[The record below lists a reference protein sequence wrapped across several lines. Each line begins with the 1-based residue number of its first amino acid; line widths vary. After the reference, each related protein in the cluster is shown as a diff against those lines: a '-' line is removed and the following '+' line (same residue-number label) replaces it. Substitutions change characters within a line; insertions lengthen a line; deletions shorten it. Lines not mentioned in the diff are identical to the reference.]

1 MRTVIDV
8 SILVLLLII
17 AYTSIVGLLKL
28 GEVEKKIQLVT
39 QKIGSTTP
47 QEVAATRQEVSANEL
62 SSALRVK
69 LSDQQLREL
78 NLKFQ

>member
-17 AYTSIVGLLKL
+17 AYTSITGLLKL

-39 QKIGSTTP
+39 QKIGSMAP
-47 QEVAATRQEVSANEL
+47 QEAAAARQEVSANEL
-62 SSALRVK
+62 SSALRAK